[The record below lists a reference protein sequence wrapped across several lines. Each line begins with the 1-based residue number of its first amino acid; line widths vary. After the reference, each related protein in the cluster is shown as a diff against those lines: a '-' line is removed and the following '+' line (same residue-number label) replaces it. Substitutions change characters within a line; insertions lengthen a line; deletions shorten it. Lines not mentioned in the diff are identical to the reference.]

1 MKKLYSIV
9 CAGLT
14 VMSAMSVSAQTLTRD
29 WKYTSDLVATVSN
42 ARYATAHDGVVYVS
56 DRVAGVL
63 YAYDGTSRSVAC
75 SATGVAAPAI
85 TSDAAG
91 NVIMSTA
98 WWGNSMNNLQIWKK
112 STGEVSTLALTQ
124 TIKDIGGTSA
134 RMDFMGKA
142 VGDIF
147 SETGGAVF
155 MCINGST
162 SVVKIFI
169 ANGAVV
175 AEKCKLIQ
183 NVGYTFDTMSF
194 AVPLTDDPE
203 SDDIAVRR
211 RTEWDFKYYNG
222 TKWVAYERV
231 GTINTG
237 VGGDFVTLNG
247 TLYSIEPAGT
257 NFADGFQ
264 IVDRRT
270 NTVVATHAEEASANK
285 TTYGSSLI
293 AEKVDECTAR
303 IYQYHAG
310 AYVAQYTFSLPHLY
324 LVGNLTSIGDWSDTH
339 GLVVP
344 QTADG
349 VYEVDFDAQGGQQ
362 FKIAKQLGSWDIID
376 KNHYGFAVNGTVAKL
391 YKPNTIT
398 DNSGTIMIGGTSKY
412 HAVINTNDYTLT
424 ITDLNLPE
432 KLYVVGNIDGHSW
445 DPSYSGAVLNQVSPG
460 LYESAEK
467 VKFANSGY
475 DCYFR
480 LATVVGANSDDWTSN
495 ADSYGPYE
503 VNTALTDGVADATCG
518 KYAGEKN
525 YTIAEGEYFV
535 YVNVNEGRIL
545 LSTEASSSVDKVSV
559 SAVKAYGTKG
569 EIRIIDGNNV
579 TIYNAAGQALVVNSS
594 EKTFS
599 APRGIY
605 VVVVDGV
612 AQKVAVK

>member
-14 VMSAMSVSAQTLTRD
+14 VMSAMSVSAQTLTQD
-29 WKYTSDLVATVSN
+29 WKYTSDLPTIGD

-56 DRVAGVL
+56 DKNAKKL

-98 WWGNSMNNLQIWKK
+98 WFGNSMNNLQIWKK

-203 SDDIAVRR
+203 SDDIAVRL
-211 RTEWDFKYYNG
+211 TTSKDFKYNNG

-324 LVGNLTSIGDWSDTH
+324 LVGNLTSIGDWSETH

-362 FKIAKQLGSWDIID
+362 FKIAKQLGTWDIID
-376 KNHYGFAVNGTVAKL
+376 NNHYGFAENGTVAQL

-432 KLYVVGNIDGHSW
+432 QLYVVGNIDGHSW

-480 LATVVGANSDDWTSN
+480 LATVVGADNKDWTSN

-535 YVNVNEGRIL
+535 YVNANEGRIL
-545 LSTEASSSVDKVSV
+545 LSTEDSSSVDKVSV

-579 TIYNAAGQALVVNSS
+579 TIYNAAGQALVVNSG

>member
-14 VMSAMSVSAQTLTRD
+14 VMSAMSVSAQTLTQD
-29 WKYTSDLVATVSN
+29 WKYTSDLPTATN

-56 DRVAGVL
+56 DRVAKVL

-98 WWGNSMNNLQIWKK
+98 WWTNSMNNLQIWKK

-155 MCINGST
+155 MCINEST

-183 NVGYTFDTMSF
+183 NVGYTFDTTSF

-203 SDDIAVRR
+203 KDDIAVRLR
-211 RTEWDFKYYNG
+211 SSKDFKYYNG
-222 TKWVAYERV
+222 TKWVAYKQV
-231 GTINTG
+231 GTINQG

-257 NFADGFQ
+257 NYADGFQ
-264 IVDRRT
+264 IVDRST

-324 LVGNLTSIGDWSDTH
+324 LVGNLTSIGDWSETH

-362 FKIAKQLGSWDIID
+362 FKIAKQLGTWDIID
-376 KNHYGFAVNGTVAKL
+376 NNHYGFAVDGTVAKL

-398 DNSGTIMIGGTSKY
+398 DNSGTIKIGGTSKY

-432 KLYVVGNIDGHSW
+432 QLYVVGNIDGHSW
-445 DPSYSGAVLNQVSPG
+445 DPSYSGAVLNKVSPG

-467 VKFANSGY
+467 VKFANSGNV
-475 DCYFR
+475 CYFR
-480 LATVVGANSDDWTSN
+480 LATVVGADNNDWTSN
-495 ADSYGPYE
+495 ADSYGPYTG
-503 VNTALTDGVADATCG
+503 NTALTDGVADATCG

-535 YVNVNEGRIL
+535 YVNANEGRIL
-545 LSTEASSSVDKVSV
+545 LSTEDSSSVDKVSV

-579 TIYNAAGQALVVNSS
+579 TIYNAGGQALVVNSG

>member
-14 VMSAMSVSAQTLTRD
+14 VMSAMSVSAQTLTQD
-29 WKYTSDLVATVSN
+29 WKYTSDLPTATN

-56 DRVAGVL
+56 DRVAKVL

-183 NVGYTFDTMSF
+183 NVGYTFDTTSF

-203 SDDIAVRR
+203 SDDIAVRLR
-211 RTEWDFKYYNG
+211 SSKDFKYNNG
-222 TKWVAYERV
+222 TKWVAYKQV

-257 NFADGFQ
+257 NYADGFQ

-270 NTVVATHAEEASANK
+270 NTVVATHAEEASSNG
-285 TTYGSSLI
+285 TSILGSSLI

-324 LVGNLTSIGDWSDTH
+324 LVGNLTSIGDWSETH

-362 FKIAKQLGSWDIID
+362 FKIAKQLGTWEIID
-376 KNHYGFAVNGTVAKL
+376 NNHYGFAENGTVAQL

-398 DNSGTIMIGGTSKY
+398 DNSGTIKIGGTSKY

-467 VKFANSGY
+467 VKFANSGNV
-475 DCYFR
+475 CYFR
-480 LATVVGANSDDWTSN
+480 LATVVGADNNDWTSN
-495 ADSYGPYE
+495 ADSYGPYTG
-503 VNTALTDGVADATCG
+503 NTALTDGVADATCG

-535 YVNVNEGRIL
+535 YVNANEGRIL
-545 LSTEASSSVDKVSV
+545 LSTGASSSVDKVSV

-579 TIYNAAGQALVVNSS
+579 TIYNAAGQALVVNSG

>member
-29 WKYTSDLVATVSN
+29 WKYTSDLPTATN

-56 DRVAGVL
+56 DRVAKVL

-124 TIKDIGGTSA
+124 TIKDIGGTSK

-155 MCINGST
+155 MCGETLS

-183 NVGYTFDTMSF
+183 NVGYTFNTMSF

-203 SDDIAVRR
+203 SDDIAVRL
-211 RTEWDFKYYNG
+211 TTSKDFKYNNG

-324 LVGNLTSIGDWSDTH
+324 LVGNLTSIGDWSETH

-362 FKIAKQLGSWDIID
+362 FKIAKQLGTWDIID
-376 KNHYGFAVNGTVAKL
+376 NNHYGFAENGTVAQL

-495 ADSYGPYE
+495 ADSYGPYV

-535 YVNVNEGRIL
+535 YVNANEGRIL

-579 TIYNAAGQALVVNSS
+579 TIYNAGGQALVVNSS
-594 EKTFS
+594 DKTFS

>member
-14 VMSAMSVSAQTLTRD
+14 VMSAMSVSAQTLTQD
-29 WKYTSDLVATVSN
+29 WKYTSDLPTVTN

-98 WWGNSMNNLQIWKK
+98 WWTNSMNNLQIWKK

-231 GTINTG
+231 GTINQG

-257 NFADGFQ
+257 NYADGFQ
-264 IVDRRT
+264 IVDRST

-324 LVGNLTSIGDWSDTH
+324 LVGNLTSIGDWSETH

-362 FKIAKQLGSWDIID
+362 FKIAKQLGTWDIID
-376 KNHYGFAVNGTVAKL
+376 NNHYGFAVNGTVAKL

-398 DNSGTIMIGGTSKY
+398 DNSGTIKIGGTSKY

-432 KLYVVGNIDGHSW
+432 QLYVVGNIDGHSW

-480 LATVVGANSDDWTSN
+480 LATVVGADNNDWTSN
-495 ADSYGPYE
+495 ADSYGPYV

-535 YVNVNEGRIL
+535 YVNANEGRIL
-545 LSTEASSSVDKVSV
+545 LSTEDSSSVDKVSV

-579 TIYNAAGQALVVNSS
+579 TIYNAGGQALVVNSG

>member
-14 VMSAMSVSAQTLTRD
+14 VMSAMSVSAQTLTQD
-29 WKYTSDLVATVSN
+29 WKYTSDLPTIGD

-56 DRVAGVL
+56 DKNARKL

-155 MCINGST
+155 MCINEST

-183 NVGYTFDTMSF
+183 NVGYTFDTTSF

-203 SDDIAVRR
+203 SDDIAVRLR
-211 RTEWDFKYYNG
+211 SSKDFKYYNG
-222 TKWVAYERV
+222 TKWVAYKQV
-231 GTINTG
+231 GTINQG

-257 NFADGFQ
+257 NYADGFQ
-264 IVDRRT
+264 IVDRST
-270 NTVVATHAEEASANK
+270 NTVVATHAIEASVNS
-285 TTYGSSLI
+285 TTLGSSLI

-310 AYVAQYTFSLPHLY
+310 AYVARYTFSLPHLY
-324 LVGNLTSIGDWSDTH
+324 LVGNLTSIGDWSETH

-362 FKIAKQLGSWDIID
+362 FKIAKQLGTWEIID
-376 KNHYGFAVNGTVAKL
+376 NNHYGFAVNGTVAKL

-495 ADSYGPYE
+495 ADSYGPYD

-535 YVNVNEGRIL
+535 YVNANEGRIL

-579 TIYNAAGQALVVNSS
+579 TIYNAAGQALVVNSG

>member
-29 WKYTSDLVATVSN
+29 WKYTSDLPTVVGD

-56 DRVAGVL
+56 DKNAKKL

-75 SATGVAAPAI
+75 SATGAAGTAI

-91 NVIMSTA
+91 NVIMSTYWYA
-98 WWGNSMNNLQIWKK
+98 SSMNNLQIWKK

-124 TIKDIGGTSA
+124 TIKNIGGTASN
-134 RMDFMGKA
+134 MYFMGKA

-155 MCINGST
+155 MCSNGST

-183 NVGYTFDTMSF
+183 NVGYTFDTTSF

-203 SDDIAVRR
+203 KDDIAVRK
-211 RTEWDFKYYNG
+211 RTDKDFKYYNG
-222 TKWVAYERV
+222 TKWVAYDRV
-231 GTINTG
+231 GTINQG

-257 NFADGFQ
+257 NYADGFQ
-264 IVDRRT
+264 IVDRST
-270 NTVVATHAEEASANK
+270 NTVVATHAIEASVNS
-285 TTYGSSLI
+285 TTFGSSLI

-324 LVGNLTSIGDWSDTH
+324 LVGNLTSIGDWSETH

-362 FKIAKQLGSWDIID
+362 FKIAKQLGSWEIID
-376 KNHYGFAVNGTVAKL
+376 NNHYGFAVNGTVAKL

-467 VKFANSGY
+467 VKFANSGNV
-475 DCYFR
+475 CYFR

-535 YVNVNEGRIL
+535 YVNANEGRIL
-545 LSTEASSSVDKVSV
+545 LSTEDSSSVEKVSV

>member
-29 WKYTSDLVATVSN
+29 WKYTSDLPTATE

-56 DRVAGVL
+56 DKSVGKL
-63 YAYDGTSRSVAC
+63 YAYDGTSRSEAC
-75 SATGVAAPAI
+75 SATKAAGTAI

-91 NVIMSTA
+91 NVIMTTG
-98 WWGNSMNNLQIWKK
+98 WWGSSMKNLQIWKK
-112 STGEVSTLALTQ
+112 STGEVSTLALEATL
-124 TIKDIGGTSA
+124 TSLNETPA
-134 RMDFMGKA
+134 SMYFMGKA

-155 MCINGST
+155 MCGNGSS

-183 NVGYTFDTMSF
+183 DVGYSFDTVSF

-203 SDDIAVRR
+203 KDDIAVRKR
-211 RTEWDFKYYNG
+211 SDKDFKYYNG
-222 TKWVAYERV
+222 TKWVAYDRV
-231 GTINTG
+231 GTINQG

-257 NFADGFQ
+257 NYADGFQ
-264 IVDRRT
+264 IVDRST
-270 NTVVATHAEEASANK
+270 NTVVATHAEEASSNGASIL
-285 TTYGSSLI
+285 GSSLI

-324 LVGNLTSIGDWSDTH
+324 LVGNLTSIGDWSETH

-362 FKIAKQLGSWDIID
+362 FKIAKQLGTWDIID
-376 KNHYGFAVNGTVAKL
+376 NNHYGFAVNGTVAKL

-398 DNSGTIMIGGTSKY
+398 DNSGTIKIGGTSKY

-432 KLYVVGNIDGHSW
+432 QLYVVGNIDGHSW

-460 LYESAEK
+460 LYESAEN
-467 VKFANSGY
+467 VKFANSGNV
-475 DCYFR
+475 CYFR
-480 LATVVGANSDDWTSN
+480 LATVVGADNNDWTSN
-495 ADSYGPYE
+495 ADSYGPYTG
-503 VNTALTDGVADATCG
+503 NTALTDGVVDATCG
-518 KYAGEKN
+518 KYAGDKN

-535 YVNVNEGRIL
+535 YVNANEGRIL

>member
-14 VMSAMSVSAQTLTRD
+14 VMSAMSVSAQTLTQD
-29 WKYTSDLVATVSN
+29 WKYTSDLPTIGD

-56 DRVAGVL
+56 DKNAKKL
-63 YAYDGTSRSVAC
+63 YAYDGTSRSEAC

-91 NVIMSTA
+91 NVMMSTA

-112 STGEVSTLALTQ
+112 STGEVSTLALNATL
-124 TIKDIGGTSA
+124 TSLGVTSK

-155 MCINGST
+155 MCINEST

-183 NVGYTFDTMSF
+183 NVGYTFDTTSF

-203 SDDIAVRR
+203 SDDIAVRLR
-211 RTEWDFKYYNG
+211 SSKDFKYYNG
-222 TKWVAYERV
+222 TKWVAYKQV
-231 GTINTG
+231 GTINQG

-257 NFADGFQ
+257 NYADGFQ
-264 IVDRRT
+264 IVDRST
-270 NTVVATHAEEASANK
+270 NTVVASHAIEASVNS
-285 TTYGSSLI
+285 TTLGSSLI

-324 LVGNLTSIGDWSDTH
+324 LVGNLTSIGDWSETH

-362 FKIAKQLGSWDIID
+362 FKIAKQLGSWSIID
-376 KNHYGFAVNGTVAKL
+376 NNHYGFAVDGTVAKL

-398 DNSGTIMIGGTSKY
+398 DNSGSIKIGGTSKY

-445 DPSYSGAVLNQVSPG
+445 DPSYSGAVLSQVSTG

-467 VKFANSGY
+467 VKFANSGNV
-475 DCYFR
+475 CYFR
-480 LATVVGANSDDWTSN
+480 LATVVGADNNDWTSN
-495 ADSYGPYE
+495 ADSYGPYTG
-503 VNTALTDGVADATCG
+503 NTALTDGVADATCG

-535 YVNVNEGRIL
+535 YVNANEGRIL

>member
-14 VMSAMSVSAQTLTRD
+14 VMSAMSVSAQTLTQD
-29 WKYTSDLVATVSN
+29 WKYTSDLPTATN

-56 DRVAGVL
+56 DRVAKVL

-91 NVIMSTA
+91 NVMMSTA

-155 MCINGST
+155 MCINEST

-183 NVGYTFDTMSF
+183 NVGYTFDTTSF

-203 SDDIAVRR
+203 SDDIAVRLR
-211 RTEWDFKYYNG
+211 SSKDFKYNNG
-222 TKWVAYERV
+222 TKWVAYKQV

-257 NFADGFQ
+257 NYADGFQ
-264 IVDRRT
+264 IVDRST
-270 NTVVATHAEEASANK
+270 NTVVATHAVEASSNS
-285 TTYGSSLI
+285 TTTLGSSLI

-324 LVGNLTSIGDWSDTH
+324 LVGNLTSIGDWSETH

-362 FKIAKQLGSWDIID
+362 FKIAKQLGTWDIID
-376 KNHYGFAVNGTVAKL
+376 NNHYGFAVDGTVAKL

-398 DNSGTIMIGGTSKY
+398 DNSGTIKIGGTSKY

-467 VKFANSGY
+467 VKFANSGNV
-475 DCYFR
+475 CYFR
-480 LATVVGANSDDWTSN
+480 LATVVGADNNDWTSN

-535 YVNVNEGRIL
+535 YVNANEGRIL

>member
-75 SATGVAAPAI
+75 SATGAAAPAI

-231 GTINTG
+231 GTINQG

-257 NFADGFQ
+257 NYADGFQ

-270 NTVVATHAEEASANK
+270 NTVVATHPEEASVNG

-324 LVGNLTSIGDWSDTH
+324 LVGNLTSIGDWSETH

-362 FKIAKQLGSWDIID
+362 FKIAKQLGTWDIID
-376 KNHYGFAVNGTVAKL
+376 NNHYGFAVDGTVAKL

-398 DNSGTIMIGGTSKY
+398 DNSGTIMIGGTSTY

-432 KLYVVGNIDGHSW
+432 QLYVVGNIDGHSW

-467 VKFANSGY
+467 VKFANSGNV
-475 DCYFR
+475 CYFR
-480 LATVVGANSDDWTSN
+480 LATVVGADNNGWTSN

-535 YVNVNEGRIL
+535 YVNANEGRIL

-579 TIYNAAGQALVVNSS
+579 TIYNAAGQALVVNSG

>member
-29 WKYTSDLVATVSN
+29 WKYTSDLPTVTN

-98 WWGNSMNNLQIWKK
+98 WWTNSMNNLQIWKK

-155 MCINGST
+155 MCINEST

-231 GTINTG
+231 GTINQG

-257 NFADGFQ
+257 NYADGFQ
-264 IVDRRT
+264 IVDRST

-324 LVGNLTSIGDWSDTH
+324 LVGNLTSIGDWSETH

-362 FKIAKQLGSWDIID
+362 FKIAKQLGTWDIID
-376 KNHYGFAVNGTVAKL
+376 NNHYGFAVNGTVAKL

-398 DNSGTIMIGGTSKY
+398 DNSGTIKIGGTSKY

-480 LATVVGANSDDWTSN
+480 LATVVGADNNDWTSN
-495 ADSYGPYE
+495 ADSYGPYV

-535 YVNVNEGRIL
+535 YVNANEGRIL

-579 TIYNAAGQALVVNSS
+579 TIYNAGGQALVVNSG

>member
-14 VMSAMSVSAQTLTRD
+14 VMSAMSVSAQTLTQD
-29 WKYTSDLVATVSN
+29 WKYTSDLPTIGD

-56 DRVAGVL
+56 DKNAKKL

-98 WWGNSMNNLQIWKK
+98 WFGNSMNNLQIWKK

-203 SDDIAVRR
+203 SDDIAVRL
-211 RTEWDFKYYNG
+211 TTSKDFKYNNG

-285 TTYGSSLI
+285 TT
-293 AEKVDECTAR
+293 
-303 IYQYHAG
+303 
-310 AYVAQYTFSLPHLY
+310 
-324 LVGNLTSIGDWSDTH
+324 
-339 GLVVP
+339 
-344 QTADG
+344 
-349 VYEVDFDAQGGQQ
+349 
-362 FKIAKQLGSWDIID
+362 
-376 KNHYGFAVNGTVAKL
+376 
-391 YKPNTIT
+391 
-398 DNSGTIMIGGTSKY
+398 
-412 HAVINTNDYTLT
+412 
-424 ITDLNLPE
+424 
-432 KLYVVGNIDGHSW
+432 
-445 DPSYSGAVLNQVSPG
+445 
-460 LYESAEK
+460 
-467 VKFANSGY
+467 
-475 DCYFR
+475 
-480 LATVVGANSDDWTSN
+480 
-495 ADSYGPYE
+495 
-503 VNTALTDGVADATCG
+503 
-518 KYAGEKN
+518 
-525 YTIAEGEYFV
+525 
-535 YVNVNEGRIL
+535 
-545 LSTEASSSVDKVSV
+545 
-559 SAVKAYGTKG
+559 
-569 EIRIIDGNNV
+569 
-579 TIYNAAGQALVVNSS
+579 
-594 EKTFS
+594 
-599 APRGIY
+599 
-605 VVVVDGV
+605 
-612 AQKVAVK
+612 

>member
-14 VMSAMSVSAQTLTRD
+14 VMSAMSVSAQTLTQD
-29 WKYTSDLVATVSN
+29 WKYTSDLPTATN

-56 DRVAGVL
+56 DRVAKVL

-98 WWGNSMNNLQIWKK
+98 WWANSMNNLQIWKK
-112 STGEVSTLALTQ
+112 STGEVSTLALNATL
-124 TIKDIGGTSA
+124 TSLGVTSA

-155 MCINGST
+155 MCVSGST

-183 NVGYTFDTMSF
+183 NVGYTFDTTSF

-203 SDDIAVRR
+203 KDDIAVRL
-211 RTEWDFKYYNG
+211 RTSKDFKYYNG
-222 TKWVAYERV
+222 TKWVAYDRV
-231 GTINTG
+231 GTINQG

-257 NFADGFQ
+257 NYADGFQ
-264 IVDRRT
+264 IVDRST
-270 NTVVATHAEEASANK
+270 NTVVATHAVGASANS
-285 TTYGSSLI
+285 TTTLGSSLI

-310 AYVAQYTFSLPHLY
+310 AYVARYTFSLPHLY
-324 LVGNLTSIGDWSDTH
+324 LVGNLTSIGDWSETH

-362 FKIAKQLGSWDIID
+362 FKIAKQLGSWEIID
-376 KNHYGFAVNGTVAKL
+376 NNHYGFAENGTVAKL

-445 DPSYSGAVLNQVSPG
+445 DPSYSGAVLNKVSPG

-467 VKFANSGY
+467 VKFANSGNV
-475 DCYFR
+475 CYFR
-480 LATVVGANSDDWTSN
+480 LATVVGADNNDWTSN

-535 YVNVNEGRIL
+535 YVNANEGRIL
-545 LSTEASSSVDKVSV
+545 LSTEDSSSVDKVSV

-579 TIYNAAGQALVVNSS
+579 TIYNAAGQALVVNSG

>member
-29 WKYTSDLVATVSN
+29 WKYTSDLPTATN

-56 DRVAGVL
+56 DRVAKVL

-98 WWGNSMNNLQIWKK
+98 WWANSMNNLQIWKK

-203 SDDIAVRR
+203 SDDIAVRL
-211 RTEWDFKYYNG
+211 TTSKDFKYNNG

-324 LVGNLTSIGDWSDTH
+324 LVGNLTSIGDWSETH

-362 FKIAKQLGSWDIID
+362 FKIAKQLGTWDIID
-376 KNHYGFAVNGTVAKL
+376 NNHYGFAVNGTVAKL

-398 DNSGTIMIGGTSKY
+398 DNSGTIKIGGTSKY

-480 LATVVGANSDDWTSN
+480 LATVVGADNKDWTSN
-495 ADSYGPYE
+495 ADSYGPYD

-535 YVNVNEGRIL
+535 YVNANEGRIL

-579 TIYNAAGQALVVNSS
+579 TIYNAGGQALVVNSG

>member
-98 WWGNSMNNLQIWKK
+98 WWANSMNNLQIWKK

-579 TIYNAAGQALVVNSS
+579 TIYNAAGQALVVNSG

>member
-29 WKYTSDLVATVSN
+29 WKYTSDLPTATN

-56 DRVAGVL
+56 DRVAKVL

-124 TIKDIGGTSA
+124 TIKDIGGTSK

-155 MCINGST
+155 MCGETLS

-183 NVGYTFDTMSF
+183 NVGYTFNTMSF

-203 SDDIAVRR
+203 SDDIAVRL
-211 RTEWDFKYYNG
+211 TTSKDFKYNNG

-324 LVGNLTSIGDWSDTH
+324 LVGNLTSIGDWSETH

-362 FKIAKQLGSWDIID
+362 FKIAKQLGTWDIID
-376 KNHYGFAVNGTVAKL
+376 NNHYGFAENGTVAQL

-495 ADSYGPYE
+495 ADSYGPYV

-535 YVNVNEGRIL
+535 YVNANEGRIL

-579 TIYNAAGQALVVNSS
+579 TIYNAAGQALVVNSG

>member
-1 MKKLYSIV
+1 
-9 CAGLT
+9 
-14 VMSAMSVSAQTLTRD
+14 MSVSAQTLTQD
-29 WKYTSDLVATVSN
+29 WKYISDLPTATE

-56 DRVAGVL
+56 DKSVKKL

-75 SATGVAAPAI
+75 SATGAEAPAI

-112 STGEVSTLALTQ
+112 STGEVSTLALNATL
-124 TIKDIGGTSA
+124 TSLGVTSK

-155 MCINGST
+155 MCINEST

-183 NVGYTFDTMSF
+183 NVGYTFDTTSF

-203 SDDIAVRR
+203 KDDIAVRLR
-211 RTEWDFKYYNG
+211 SSKDFKYYNG
-222 TKWVAYERV
+222 TKWVAYKQV
-231 GTINTG
+231 GTINQG

-257 NFADGFQ
+257 NYADGFQ
-264 IVDRRT
+264 IVDRST
-270 NTVVATHAEEASANK
+270 NTVVATHAIEASVNS
-285 TTYGSSLI
+285 TTLGSSLI

-362 FKIAKQLGSWDIID
+362 FKIAKQLGSWEIID
-376 KNHYGFAVNGTVAKL
+376 NNHYGFAVNGTVAKL

-445 DPSYSGAVLNQVSPG
+445 DPSYSGAVLNQVSTG

-535 YVNVNEGRIL
+535 YVNANEGRIL

-569 EIRIIDGNNV
+569 EIRIINGNNV
-579 TIYNAAGQALVVNSS
+579 TIYNAAGQTLVVNSG

>member
-1 MKKLYSIV
+1 M
-9 CAGLT
+9 
-14 VMSAMSVSAQTLTRD
+14 
-29 WKYTSDLVATVSN
+29 
-42 ARYATAHDGVVYVS
+42 
-56 DRVAGVL
+56 
-63 YAYDGTSRSVAC
+63 
-75 SATGVAAPAI
+75 
-85 TSDAAG
+85 
-91 NVIMSTA
+91 
-98 WWGNSMNNLQIWKK
+98 
-112 STGEVSTLALTQ
+112 
-124 TIKDIGGTSA
+124 
-134 RMDFMGKA
+134 
-142 VGDIF
+142 
-147 SETGGAVF
+147 
-155 MCINGST
+155 
-162 SVVKIFI
+162 
-169 ANGAVV
+169 
-175 AEKCKLIQ
+175 
-183 NVGYTFDTMSF
+183 
-194 AVPLTDDPE
+194 PLTDDPE
-203 SDDIAVRR
+203 KDDIAVRLR
-211 RTEWDFKYYNG
+211 SSKDFKYYNG
-222 TKWVAYERV
+222 TKWVAYKQV
-231 GTINTG
+231 GTINQG

-257 NFADGFQ
+257 NYADGFQ
-264 IVDRRT
+264 IVDRST
-270 NTVVATHAEEASANK
+270 NTVVATHAIEASVNS
-285 TTYGSSLI
+285 TTLGSSLI

-324 LVGNLTSIGDWSDTH
+324 LVGNLTSIGDWSETH

-362 FKIAKQLGSWDIID
+362 FKIAKQLGTWDIID
-376 KNHYGFAVNGTVAKL
+376 NNHYGFAVNGTVAKL

-480 LATVVGANSDDWTSN
+480 LATVVGADSDDWTSN
-495 ADSYGPYE
+495 ADSYGPYV

-535 YVNVNEGRIL
+535 YVNANEGRIL

-579 TIYNAAGQALVVNSS
+579 TIYNAGGQALVVNSG

>member
-14 VMSAMSVSAQTLTRD
+14 VMSAMSVSAQTLTQD
-29 WKYTSDLVATVSN
+29 WRYTSDLVATVSN

-56 DRVAGVL
+56 DRVAKVL
-63 YAYDGTSRSVAC
+63 YAYDGISRSVAC
-75 SATGVAAPAI
+75 SATGAEAPAI
-85 TSDAAG
+85 TTDAAG

-112 STGEVSTLALTQ
+112 STGEVSTLAINATLTSL
-124 TIKDIGGTSA
+124 GVTSK

-155 MCINGST
+155 MCVSGSS

-169 ANGAVV
+169 VNGAVV
-175 AEKCKLIQ
+175 AEKCKLIE
-183 NVGYTFDTMSF
+183 NVGYTFDTTSF

-203 SDDIAVRR
+203 KDDIAVRL
-211 RTEWDFKYYNG
+211 RTSKDFKYNNG
-222 TKWVAYERV
+222 TKWVAYDRV
-231 GTINTG
+231 GTINQG

-257 NFADGFQ
+257 NYADGFQ

-270 NTVVATHAEEASANK
+270 NTVVATHAEEASANS
-285 TTYGSSLI
+285 TTLGSSLI

-310 AYVAQYTFSLPHLY
+310 AYVAQYTFSLPHLF

-362 FKIAKQLGSWDIID
+362 FKIAKQLGSWEIID

-535 YVNVNEGRIL
+535 YVNANEGRIL
-545 LSTEASSSVDKVSV
+545 LSTEASSSVEKVSV

>member
-14 VMSAMSVSAQTLTRD
+14 VMSAMSVSAQTLTQD
-29 WKYTSDLVATVSN
+29 WKYTSDLPTATN

-56 DRVAGVL
+56 DRVAKVL

-98 WWGNSMNNLQIWKK
+98 WWANSMNNLQIWKK

-183 NVGYTFDTMSF
+183 NVGYTFDTTSF

-203 SDDIAVRR
+203 SDDIAVRLR
-211 RTEWDFKYYNG
+211 SSKDFKYNNG
-222 TKWVAYERV
+222 TKWVAYKQV

-257 NFADGFQ
+257 NYADGFQ
-264 IVDRRT
+264 IVDRST
-270 NTVVATHAEEASANK
+270 NTVVATHAIEASVNS
-285 TTYGSSLI
+285 TTFGSSLI

-324 LVGNLTSIGDWSDTH
+324 LVGNLTSIGDWSETH

-362 FKIAKQLGSWDIID
+362 FKIAKQLGTWDIID
-376 KNHYGFAVNGTVAKL
+376 KNHYGFAVDGTVAKL

-398 DNSGTIMIGGTSKY
+398 DNSGTIKIGGTSKY

-432 KLYVVGNIDGHSW
+432 QLYVVGNIDGHSW
-445 DPSYSGAVLNQVSPG
+445 DPSYSGAVLNKVSPG

-467 VKFANSGY
+467 VKFANSGNV
-475 DCYFR
+475 CYFR

-535 YVNVNEGRIL
+535 YVNANEGRIL
-545 LSTEASSSVDKVSV
+545 LSTEDSSSVDKVSV

-579 TIYNAAGQALVVNSS
+579 TIYNAAGQALVVNSG

>member
-14 VMSAMSVSAQTLTRD
+14 VMSAMSVSAQTLTQD
-29 WKYTSDLVATVSN
+29 WKYTSDLPTIGD

-56 DRVAGVL
+56 DKNARKL

-155 MCINGST
+155 MCINEST

-183 NVGYTFDTMSF
+183 NVGYTFDTTSF

-203 SDDIAVRR
+203 KDDIAVRK
-211 RTEWDFKYYNG
+211 RTDKDFKYYNG
-222 TKWVAYERV
+222 TKWVAYKQV
-231 GTINTG
+231 GTINQG

-257 NFADGFQ
+257 NYADGFQ
-264 IVDRRT
+264 IVDRST
-270 NTVVATHAEEASANK
+270 NTVVATHAIEASVNS
-285 TTYGSSLI
+285 TTLGSSLI

-324 LVGNLTSIGDWSDTH
+324 LVGNLTSIGDWSETH

-362 FKIAKQLGSWDIID
+362 FKIAKQLGTWDIID
-376 KNHYGFAVNGTVAKL
+376 NNHYGFAVDGTVAKL

-398 DNSGTIMIGGTSKY
+398 DNSGTIKIGGTSKY

-432 KLYVVGNIDGHSW
+432 QLYVVGNIDGHSW
-445 DPSYSGAVLNQVSPG
+445 DPSYSGAVLNKVSPG

-467 VKFANSGY
+467 VKFANSGNV
-475 DCYFR
+475 CYFR
-480 LATVVGANSDDWTSN
+480 LATVIGADNNDWTSN
-495 ADSYGPYE
+495 ADSYGPYTG
-503 VNTALTDGVADATCG
+503 NTALTDGVADATCG

-535 YVNVNEGRIL
+535 YVNANEGRIL
-545 LSTEASSSVDKVSV
+545 LSTETSSSVDKVSV

-569 EIRIIDGNNV
+569 AIRLSDGNNV
-579 TIYNAAGQALVVNSS
+579 TLYNAAGQALVVNSS

>member
-29 WKYTSDLVATVSN
+29 WKYTSDLPTATN

-56 DRVAGVL
+56 DRVAKVL

-98 WWGNSMNNLQIWKK
+98 WWANSMNNLQIWKK

-155 MCINGST
+155 MCINEST

-183 NVGYTFDTMSF
+183 NVGYTFDTTSF

-203 SDDIAVRR
+203 SDDIAVRLR
-211 RTEWDFKYYNG
+211 SSKDFKYNNG
-222 TKWVAYERV
+222 TKWVAYKQV

-257 NFADGFQ
+257 NYADGFQ

-270 NTVVATHAEEASANK
+270 NTVVATHAEEASSNG
-285 TTYGSSLI
+285 TSILGSSLI

-324 LVGNLTSIGDWSDTH
+324 LVGNLTSIGDWSETH

-362 FKIAKQLGSWDIID
+362 FKIAKQLGTWDIID
-376 KNHYGFAVNGTVAKL
+376 NNHYGFAVNGTVAKL

-480 LATVVGANSDDWTSN
+480 LATVVGADNKDWTSN
-495 ADSYGPYE
+495 ADSYGPYV

-535 YVNVNEGRIL
+535 YVNANEGRIL
-545 LSTEASSSVDKVSV
+545 LSTEDSSSVDKVSV

-579 TIYNAAGQALVVNSS
+579 TIYNAGGQALVVNSG

>member
-56 DRVAGVL
+56 DRSAKVL
-63 YAYDGTSRSVAC
+63 YAYDGTSRTKAC
-75 SATGVAAPAI
+75 SATGAAAPAI

-98 WWGNSMNNLQIWKK
+98 WYGNSMNNLQIWRK
-112 STGEVSTLALTQ
+112 STGEVSTLALNT
-124 TIKDIGGTSA
+124 TLTTLGVTSA

-155 MCINGST
+155 LCGNALP

-175 AEKCKLIQ
+175 AEKCKLIE
-183 NVGYTFDTMSF
+183 NVGYTFDATSF

-203 SDDIAVRR
+203 SNDIAVRLK
-211 RTEWDFKYYNG
+211 TSKDFKYYNG
-222 TKWVAYERV
+222 TKWVAYKQV

-247 TLYSIEPAGT
+247 TLYSIEPSGT

-264 IVDRRT
+264 IVDRST
-270 NTVVATHAEEASANK
+270 NTVVATHAEEASANS

-310 AYVAQYTFSLPHLY
+310 AYVARYTFSLPHLY

-362 FKIAKQLGSWDIID
+362 FKIAKQLGSWEIID
-376 KNHYGFAVNGTVAKL
+376 NNHYGFAVNGTVAKL

-480 LATVVGANSDDWTSN
+480 LATVVGANNEDWTSN
-495 ADSYGPYE
+495 ADSYGPYD

-535 YVNVNEGRIL
+535 YVNANEGRIL
-545 LSTEASSSVDKVSV
+545 LSTEASSSVEKVSV

-579 TIYNAAGQALVVNSS
+579 TIYNAAGQALVVNSG

>member
-1 MKKLYSIV
+1 M
-9 CAGLT
+9 
-14 VMSAMSVSAQTLTRD
+14 
-29 WKYTSDLVATVSN
+29 
-42 ARYATAHDGVVYVS
+42 
-56 DRVAGVL
+56 
-63 YAYDGTSRSVAC
+63 
-75 SATGVAAPAI
+75 
-85 TSDAAG
+85 
-91 NVIMSTA
+91 
-98 WWGNSMNNLQIWKK
+98 
-112 STGEVSTLALTQ
+112 
-124 TIKDIGGTSA
+124 
-134 RMDFMGKA
+134 
-142 VGDIF
+142 
-147 SETGGAVF
+147 
-155 MCINGST
+155 
-162 SVVKIFI
+162 
-169 ANGAVV
+169 
-175 AEKCKLIQ
+175 
-183 NVGYTFDTMSF
+183 
-194 AVPLTDDPE
+194 PLTDDPE
-203 SDDIAVRR
+203 SDDIAVRLR
-211 RTEWDFKYYNG
+211 SSKDFKYNNG
-222 TKWVAYERV
+222 TKWVAYKQV

-257 NFADGFQ
+257 NYADGFQ

-303 IYQYHAG
+303 IHQYHAG
-310 AYVAQYTFSLPHLY
+310 AYVARYTFSLPHLY
-324 LVGNLTSIGDWSDTH
+324 LVGNLTSIGDWSETH

-362 FKIAKQLGSWDIID
+362 FKIAKQLGTWDIID
-376 KNHYGFAVNGTVAKL
+376 NNHYGFAVDGTVAKL

-398 DNSGTIMIGGTSKY
+398 DNSGTIKIGGTSKY

-424 ITDLNLPE
+424 ITDLSLPE
-432 KLYVVGNIDGHSW
+432 QLYVVGNIDGHSW

-480 LATVVGANSDDWTSN
+480 LATVVGADNNDWTSN

-535 YVNVNEGRIL
+535 YVNANEGRIL
-545 LSTEASSSVDKVSV
+545 LSTEDSSSVDKVSV

-579 TIYNAAGQALVVNSS
+579 TIYNAAGQALVVNSG

>member
-14 VMSAMSVSAQTLTRD
+14 VMSAMSVSAQTLTQD
-29 WKYTSDLVATVSN
+29 WKYTSDLPTATN

-56 DRVAGVL
+56 DRVAKVL

-98 WWGNSMNNLQIWKK
+98 WWANSMNNLQIWKK

-155 MCINGST
+155 MCINEST

-183 NVGYTFDTMSF
+183 NVGYTFDTTSF

-203 SDDIAVRR
+203 SDDIAVRLR
-211 RTEWDFKYYNG
+211 SSKDFKYNNG
-222 TKWVAYERV
+222 TKWVAYKQV

-257 NFADGFQ
+257 NYADGFQ
-264 IVDRRT
+264 IVDRST
-270 NTVVATHAEEASANK
+270 NTVVATHAEEASSNG
-285 TTYGSSLI
+285 TSILGSSLI

-376 KNHYGFAVNGTVAKL
+376 NNHYGFAVNGTVAKL

-445 DPSYSGAVLNQVSPG
+445 DPSYSGAVLHKVSPG

-480 LATVVGANSDDWTSN
+480 LATVVGADNKDWTSN

-535 YVNVNEGRIL
+535 YVNANEGRIL

-579 TIYNAAGQALVVNSS
+579 TIYNAAGQALVINSG